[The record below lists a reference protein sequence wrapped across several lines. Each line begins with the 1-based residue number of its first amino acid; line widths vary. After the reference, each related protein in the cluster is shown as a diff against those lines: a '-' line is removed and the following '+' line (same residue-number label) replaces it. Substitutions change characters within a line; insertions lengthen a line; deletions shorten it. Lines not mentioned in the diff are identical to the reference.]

1 MFTGGVM
8 KIGIV
13 NNNFVMPSFGV
24 GRNVKKMSDKK
35 TKYKSIGSQV
45 LNRTSQVVNQTVAQA
60 LKIQHETRSQNPQLQ
75 TKQNDSQNSD
85 NFNQQISK
93 PKFISDEEKLAQLRI
108 IEDKLLQ
115 NENIY
120 LSKKA
125 LYTNWLYERSVKQEQ
140 IISFLLNTSIIFKKM
155 EKHPALI
162 GILKQINEI
171 LDIHK
176 YICQENLIP
185 YNSYYYNV
193 ISNNKMQNP
202 SYELSKSSLHDNSR
216 LLEISKKA
224 KTIIESVIEQTD
236 VKKSKKNIEDIIP
249 ILGVI
254 ATQTLADSFERL
266 KNIYEFYYSI
276 VNEEIL
282 YRQSCINLISGAIL
296 IENNPNV
303 SFQFDS
309 DSLPFEAKSD
319 NSKIAPP
326 LTHAKP
332 SENQNSTPNT
342 TVSKKDEMP
351 QPQTNSASAPSGY
364 ESDDDSIILPL
375 TEFGF
380 DLNDNF

>member
-13 NNNFVMPSFGV
+13 NNNFVMQSFGV
-24 GRNVKKMSDKK
+24 GRNVKKLSDKK
-35 TKYKSIGSQV
+35 TKYTNIGSQV

-93 PKFISDEEKLAQLRI
+93 PKFTSDEEKLAQLRI

-115 NENIY
+115 NEKIY
-120 LSKKA
+120 LSKKS
-125 LYTNWLYERSVKQEQ
+125 LYTKWLYERSVTQEQ
-140 IISFLLNTSIIFKKM
+140 IISFLTSTSIIFEKM
-155 EKHPALI
+155 GNQPAI
-162 GILKQINEI
+162 KRMLKQINEI

-176 YICQENLIP
+176 YFYQENLIP
-185 YNSYYYNV
+185 YNSYYYNI
-193 ISNNKMQNP
+193 ISNNKKLNP
-202 SYELSKSSLHDNSR
+202 SYELSKSSLYDNSK
-216 LLEISKKA
+216 LLEVSKKS
-224 KTIIESVIEQTD
+224 IVVIESVIEKTD
-236 VKKSKKNIEDIIP
+236 VKKSKKNFEYITP
-249 ILGVI
+249 IFGVM
-254 ATQTLADSFERL
+254 ATKTLTDSFERL
-266 KNIYEFYYSI
+266 KNIFEFYYA
-276 VNEEIL
+276 VANDELL
-282 YRQSCINLISGAIL
+282 YRQSRVNLISGAIM